1 MVAQVIH
8 RGQCLRRVE
17 KTRGTTLYEAIRLGR
32 DSRACVGVAT
42 RTIKSNKELLY
53 RYSRSV
59 WKQLIIPR
67 WRRGHLSCKIIAGM
81 FSILFLCLVFFHSF
95 STRIYRNF
103 FSNSLSFY
111 FFSLNFKLEEFKLRI
126 VGSSSIRNSFSIILM

>member
-59 WKQLIIPR
+59 
-67 WRRGHLSCKIIAGM
+67 
-81 FSILFLCLVFFHSF
+81 
-95 STRIYRNF
+95 
-103 FSNSLSFY
+103 
-111 FFSLNFKLEEFKLRI
+111 
-126 VGSSSIRNSFSIILM
+126 